1 MDNESKQRTTQQNKA
16 LHKFYSELALA
27 LNEAGLDMKRTLKPD
42 IDIPWNGDT
51 VKDYL
56 WRPIQQ
62 AQLGKESTKELTTK
76 EIDAVYDTLNRHL
89 GEKLGVHVEFPS
101 IEAILNEQ
109 RMGNGSNRNKS
120 SGV

>member
-1 MDNESKQRTTQQNKA
+1 MPVEEKQRTTQQNKA

-27 LNEAGLDMKRTLKPD
+27 LNEAGLDMKRTLKPE

-89 GEKLGVHVEFPS
+89 GDKLGVHVEFPS